1 MAMSL
6 MQKLSLIVR
15 SAFLEGD
22 QGKSLAQ
29 RCFSASKAAYDL
41 GRCNGYCEGYDDGW
55 FHGKYGECYAKGYA
69 AAERN
74 CGAMDEEPMSCDDEQ
89 PREGSGR

>member
-6 MQKLSLIVR
+6 GQKLMLIVR

-22 QGKSLAQ
+22 PGKSLAQ

-41 GRCNGYCEGYDDGW
+41 GRYDGYYDGYNDGW
-55 FHGKYGECYAKGYA
+55 FRGKYGEWVSNETQEKG
-69 AAERN
+69 ER
-74 CGAMDEEPMSCDDEQ
+74 DE
-89 PREGSGR
+89 

>member
-41 GRCNGYCEGYDDGW
+41 GRYDGYYEGCNDGW
-55 FHGKYGECYAKGYA
+55 FRGKYGEWASNETQEKG
-69 AAERN
+69 ERD
-74 CGAMDEEPMSCDDEQ
+74 G
-89 PREGSGR
+89 

>member
-22 QGKSLAQ
+22 LDKSLAQ

-41 GRCNGYCEGYDDGW
+41 GRRDGYYEGYDDGW
-55 FHGKYGECYAKGYA
+55 FRGKYEEWVSNETQEKGERDG
-69 AAERN
+69 
-74 CGAMDEEPMSCDDEQ
+74 
-89 PREGSGR
+89 